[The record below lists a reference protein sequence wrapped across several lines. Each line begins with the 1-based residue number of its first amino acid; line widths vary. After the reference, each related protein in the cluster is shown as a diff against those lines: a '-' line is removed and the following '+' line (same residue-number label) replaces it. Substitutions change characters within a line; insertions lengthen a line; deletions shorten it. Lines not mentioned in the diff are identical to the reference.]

1 MALVLRGVGSGVG
14 SFRSFRFHKERCT
27 LVHLLLHTHFYQ
39 DKKNRRTQYHL
50 SRNRAVLLVVCSVLN
65 CTDARP
71 TETCVAPVDASR
83 DLFIYLF
90 SERVV

>member
-1 MALVLRGVGSGVG
+1 MVISMASSTGTNGTRAARGSGVG

-27 LVHLLLHTHFYQ
+27 LVHLLLHTHFYL

-65 CTDARP
+65 FS
-71 TETCVAPVDASR
+71 SR
-83 DLFIYLF
+83 IRALLY
-90 SERVV
+90 SVTSTPNKR

>member
-1 MALVLRGVGSGVG
+1 MVISMASSTGTNGTRAARGSGVG

-27 LVHLLLHTHFYQ
+27 LVHLLLHTHFYL

-65 CTDARP
+65 FS
-71 TETCVAPVDASR
+71 SR
-83 DLFIYLF
+83 IRALLYSSITS
-90 SERVV
+90 SE